1 MKNLLFIILCF
12 ITLSS
17 TAQKT
22 TTTYKIQGQTYK
34 VYSETLKDQYKVNR
48 YVNEKNKFYNTRP
61 DYAADYMAQYVD
73 QNLIKINEQK
83 VLAIA
88 REIINGT
95 LKADKT

>member
-1 MKNLLFIILCF
+1 
-12 ITLSS
+12 
-17 TAQKT
+17 
-22 TTTYKIQGQTYK
+22 
-34 VYSETLKDQYKVNR
+34 
-48 YVNEKNKFYNTRP
+48 
-61 DYAADYMAQYVD
+61 MAQYVD